1 MINMNKRMREI
12 MADIDAANE
21 EAKSLFEAKK
31 LDEAENKLNEIE
43 DLKRELSIAEKL
55 FKEEKETVDDYA
67 VAKIGEN
74 DKIKN
79 FVKGIKKV
87 LNSMNEGT
95 GTDGGYTVTPDV
107 QSDIEHLR
115 ESKAS
120 LIDLVTVEN
129 VTKNSGR
136 RTYKKRSSQTGF
148 TKVGEGGQIGAKNT
162 PKYDVMEYNI
172 GKYAGIFPV
181 TNELFEDSDANIY
194 NEMVTWIADESRVT
208 RNQLI
213 IEAVNKKAKV
223 ELNDLDDI
231 KKAVNVTLGQAFKPT
246 SSVITNDDGLQ
257 YLDTLK
263 DSDGN
268 YLLQPSPI
276 DPMQMFLAVGATK
289 IPLKVYPNAD
299 VTSEPVYTA
308 SVDTSVQAGK
318 TYYTR
323 SGSEGSYVYTVVA
336 EPTGNPSTS
345 SYYEITS
352 AKVPVI
358 IGDLKEGIRFFDR
371 QKTNI
376 LASTVAA
383 AGDLNAFEED
393 LTLYR
398 AIEREDVVV
407 RDDAAFVNGYI
418 EISENATA

>member
-1 MINMNKRMREI
+1 
-12 MADIDAANE
+12 
-21 EAKSLFEAKK
+21 
-31 LDEAENKLNEIE
+31 
-43 DLKRELSIAEKL
+43 
-55 FKEEKETVDDYA
+55 
-67 VAKIGEN
+67 
-74 DKIKN
+74 
-79 FVKGIKKV
+79 
-87 LNSMNEGT
+87 
-95 GTDGGYTVTPDV
+95 
-107 QSDIEHLR
+107 
-115 ESKAS
+115 
-120 LIDLVTVEN
+120 
-129 VTKNSGR
+129 
-136 RTYKKRSSQTGF
+136 
-148 TKVGEGGQIGAKNT
+148 
-162 PKYDVMEYNI
+162 
-172 GKYAGIFPV
+172 
-181 TNELFEDSDANIY
+181 
-194 NEMVTWIADESRVT
+194 MVTWIADESRVT

-246 SSVITNDDGLQ
+246 SYVITNDDGLQ

>member
-1 MINMNKRMREI
+1 MNKKMREI

-21 EAKSLFEAKK
+21 EAKKLFEAKK
-31 LDEAENKLNEIE
+31 IDETENKLNEID

-55 FKEEKETVDDYA
+55 FKEEKETVDDAA
-67 VAKIGEN
+67 VAKAGES

-79 FVKGIKKV
+79 FVKGVKRV

-95 GTDGGYTVTPDV
+95 NTDGGYTITPDV

-120 LIDLVTVEN
+120 LVDLVTVEN

-136 RTYKKRSSQTGF
+136 RTYKKRSSLTGF
-148 TKVGEGGQIGAKNT
+148 AKTGEGASIGAKNT
-162 PKYDVMEYNI
+162 PQYDVIEYNI
-172 GKYAGIFPV
+172 GKYVGIYPV
-181 TNELFEDSDANIY
+181 TNELLDDSDADIY
-194 NEMVTWIADESRVT
+194 NEMITWIADESRVT

-213 IEAVNKKAKV
+213 VKAINEKPKV
-223 ELNDLDDI
+223 ELEDLDDI

-246 SSVITNDDGLQ
+246 SYVVTNDDGLN

-263 DSDGN
+263 DSDGR
-268 YLLQPSPI
+268 YLLQPSPV
-276 DPMQMFLAVGATK
+276 DPMQMFLSVGATK
-289 IPLKVYPNAD
+289 IPLKAYPNAD
-299 VTSEPVYTA
+299 LTSEPVYTA

-345 SYYEITS
+345 SYYEVTS

-358 IGDLKEGIRFFDR
+358 IGDLKEGIRLFDR
-371 QKTNI
+371 RKVNI

-393 LTLYR
+393 LTLFR
-398 AIEREDVVV
+398 AIEREDVQV
-407 RDDAAFVNGYI
+407 RDADAFVNGYI